1 MNTPILLPAI
11 RSTVGDWI
19 FYVTTLS
26 FSEVAKLIKDPDEI
40 HERKGLSTWIQ
51 RVAIDKHSTEI
62 STYILENQ
70 QRFLGS
76 LIVGVYGGS
85 PDWAPINIQFT
96 NAHEAVPEDQKQN
109 IEGKLGLL
117 NLSGSEKLFPIDGQ
131 HRVAGIKKAIQ
142 KTDLLDNFDYDHVS
156 AIFVSHDP
164 NSEQGKQR
172 TRRLF
177 TTVNK
182 KAKRVDTA
190 ARIALDEDS
199 GFAIVVR
206 KLIDSHWLFEDD
218 RKHISYCGG
227 GAIPA
232 SDEKSITSVVGLYQL
247 VKDLF
252 TKERQTKFD
261 NERPSD
267 NEVESHL
274 ALCTKF
280 FDLLIAKI
288 PAFQAVFVNEKETAA
303 NYREGAKNHLLFRP
317 MGQRGFAKA
326 TELLI
331 SRGLTID
338 ESISTLSKIDM
349 NLINEQWHYIVW
361 NPIENKMLTAKE
373 SITETYIL
381 KLTGQE
387 ARDTTHS
394 EKLEKLLAS
403 IEEEKQKQNNL

>member
-96 NAHEAVPEDQKQN
+96 DAHEAVPEDQKQN

-117 NLSGSEKLFPIDGQ
+117 NLSGAEKLFPIDGQ
-131 HRVAGIKKAIQ
+131 HRVAGIKKAIK

-164 NSEQGKQR
+164 DSEPGKQR

-177 TTVNK
+177 TTINK
-182 KAKRVDTA
+182 KAKRVETA
-190 ARIALDEDS
+190 PRIALDEDS

-206 KLIDSHWLFEDD
+206 KLIDSHWLFEDA
-218 RKHISYCGG
+218 RKHISYTGG

-232 SDEKSITSVVGLYQL
+232 SDEKSITSVVGLYYL
-247 VKDLF
+247 VKDLYP
-252 TKERQTKFD
+252 KNRQTKFD
-261 NERPSD
+261 SERPSD
-267 NEVESHL
+267 AEIESHL
-274 ALCTKF
+274 KLCMAF
-280 FDLLIAKI
+280 FDLLLEKI
-288 PAFQAVFVNEKETAA
+288 PAYKSVFVNGKETASD
-303 NYREGAKNHLLFRP
+303 YREGTKNHLLFRP
-317 MGQRGFAKA
+317 VGQRGFAKA
-326 TELLI
+326 IEVLI
-331 SRGLTID
+331 SRGITIK
-338 ESISTLSKIDM
+338 EAVSSLSKIEM
-349 NLINEQWHYIVW
+349 NLINEQWHHILW
-361 NPIENKMLTAKE
+361 NPIENKMLSSKE
-373 SITETYIL
+373 SLAETYIL
-381 KLTGQE
+381 KLSNQE
-387 ARDTTHS
+387 GRDKAHA
-394 EKLEKLLAS
+394 EKLKNLLTS
-403 IEEEKQKQNNL
+403 IEEQKQKKQK